1 MDQVEGLSWPQKA
14 WLWLKG
20 SSPFSLLLKFAVCV
34 VLFYIFFATEAYN
47 VYVFEPVV
55 RANAVL
61 ASHALNLFGFTTTAT
76 GTVISGNGFSVSISV
91 GCDGIEP
98 TFLFITAVLIFPM
111 LWSKKIIGII
121 AGTFFLMSLNLIRI
135 ISLFW
140 AGIYNQRL
148 FDILHVE
155 VWQFLFIVAALFT
168 WLVWAQWALSSARAA
183 GQQTGDNENGP
194 HT

>member
-1 MDQVEGLSWPQKA
+1 MADSESLSMPRKA
-14 WLWLKG
+14 WNWLWS
-20 SSPFSLLLKFAVCV
+20 SSPFSLLLKFGLCV
-34 VLFYIFFATEAYN
+34 VAFYIFFATDTYTT
-47 VYVFEPVV
+47 YVFDPVV
-55 RANAVL
+55 KANAVL
-61 ASHALNLFGFTTTAT
+61 ASKFLNLVGFETVTA

-111 LWSKKIIGII
+111 IWSKKLIGILV
-121 AGTFFLMSLNLIRI
+121 GTAFLMTLNLVRI

-168 WLVWAQWALSSARAA
+168 WLVWAQWALKSTRKPDAEPEA
-183 GQQTGDNENGP
+183 
-194 HT
+194 